1 MIRRRAGRPVKV
13 GNIVIIPLE
22 RVSVAA
28 DGGEGIHGYASLRP
42 LGIAV
47 LSPDGVSVLSETGE
61 PVPTEP
67 CLEEIEGLREAI
79 NRS

>member
-1 MIRRRAGRPVKV
+1 MIRRRAGHPVKV

-28 DGGEGIHGYASLRP
+28 DGGEGIYGYASLRP

-47 LSPDGVSVLSETGE
+47 LSPEGVSVLNETGE
-61 PVPTEP
+61 RVPTESY
-67 CLEEIEGLREAI
+67 LKEIEGLREAI
-79 NRS
+79 DGS